1 MNQFL
6 DQFRQFIRL
15 RLFKTWTKCIIIIR
29 SLDALFSPFA
39 AIINTRNSRH
49 SEEKTVSQRKMVLIG
64 QNAGDSCYIMI
75 IDKGHQMLS
84 AVNAPLF
91 RTVLAIQRMSD
102 LEHIHTVETGV
113 DSFVALII
121 RTTVEHFIIYDQIII
136 AEQYLADQ
144 SKIRFQFLA
153 EAAQAFHK
161 IALQTVGNIEPQS
174 VDIEFFHPALHA
186 FQKVIDNSRIV
197 EIQFDQ
203 FIVPFPA
210 FIPEA
215 VIIGGIT
222 VKIDAEPVFVGRIPF
237 LLLHILKSPETAPYM
252 VEYTVQNNLHIMCM
266 QILADLCEILVCP
279 KATVDFF
286 EIAGIISMIVR
297 FKYRVQ

>member
-1 MNQFL
+1 M
-6 DQFRQFIRL
+6 
-15 RLFKTWTKCIIIIR
+15 
-29 SLDALFSPFA
+29 
-39 AIINTRNSRH
+39 
-49 SEEKTVSQRKMVLIG
+49 
-64 QNAGDSCYIMI
+64 
-75 IDKGHQMLS
+75 
-84 AVNAPLF
+84 
-91 RTVLAIQRMSD
+91 
-102 LEHIHTVETGV
+102 
-113 DSFVALII
+113 
-121 RTTVEHFIIYDQIII
+121 
-136 AEQYLADQ
+136 
-144 SKIRFQFLA
+144 
-153 EAAQAFHK
+153 
-161 IALQTVGNIEPQS
+161 
-174 VDIEFFHPALHA
+174 
-186 FQKVIDNSRIV
+186 
-197 EIQFDQ
+197 
-203 FIVPFPA
+203 PFPA